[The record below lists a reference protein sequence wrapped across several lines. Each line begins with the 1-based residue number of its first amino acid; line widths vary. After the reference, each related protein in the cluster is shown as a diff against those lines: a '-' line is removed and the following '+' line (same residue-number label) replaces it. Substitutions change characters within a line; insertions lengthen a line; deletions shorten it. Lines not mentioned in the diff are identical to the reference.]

1 MNNKMWGILVHLSMH
16 YGFLRYETLP
26 FDDEMWEKVL
36 QGAKDAGLNT
46 IVVDLCDGVQYASH
60 PEISMPG
67 AWSHGRVRKE
77 LARCKELGITLIPKL
92 NFSTGHRMW
101 LGQYGRMI
109 STPEYYR
116 VCADLIREIYEL
128 FEEPEYIQIGM
139 DEETRWVC
147 ELADDLVVYRK
158 GKLLWHDLRF
168 LLDCVHDTG
177 AKPWIW
183 SDILFEQ
190 TEDFQ
195 KYIDPDELVVSPWY
209 YNAFKEEHFTP
220 LSKMDPDGTGEHS
233 RNGLKY
239 IEQIPQK
246 VRLRE
251 VAGPLMKAGYS
262 YVPTGS
268 VYWRNDYNMPEMVE
282 YFEAHAPKK
291 EQILGYLTAHWKAM
305 LPQNKEEFDESF
317 RVMKAVIGE
326 NHG

>member
-1 MNNKMWGILVHLSMH
+1 MVHLSMH
-16 YGFLRYETLP
+16 YGFKRYDTLP
-26 FDDEMWEKVL
+26 FCDEMWEKVVH
-36 QGAKDAGLNT
+36 GAKEAGLNT
-46 IVVDLCDGVQYASH
+46 IVMDLCDGVQYASH

-116 VCADLIREIYEL
+116 VCADLIREVYEL
-128 FEEPEYIQIGM
+128 FEGPKYIHIGM

-158 GKLLWHDLRF
+158 GKLMWHDLRF
-168 LLDCVHDTG
+168 LIDCVHDVG

-183 SDILFEQ
+183 ADILFAHAE
-190 TEDFQ
+190 EF
-195 KYIDPDELVVSPWY
+195 KAHIDAEELVVSPWY
-209 YNAFKEEHFTP
+209 YNAFKEAHYTP
-220 LSKMDPDGTGEHS
+220 LSLMDPTGEGEYAK
-233 RNGLKY
+233 NGLKY

-246 VRLRE
+246 ARLRQ
-251 VAGPLMKAGYS
+251 VAGPLLKEGYT

-268 VYWRNDYNMPEMVE
+268 VYWHNMYNMPETVE
-282 YFEAHAPKK
+282 YFEGYAPRK
-291 EQILGYLTAHWKAM
+291 EQILGYLTAPWKPM
-305 LPQNKEEFDESF
+305 MSEYWEDFSESF
-317 RVMKAVIGE
+317 RTMKRTIDE
-326 NHG
+326 YTNK